1 MTTIRTRRTSIAL
14 ASLTA
19 AVAVVLVARTAQAGS
34 SQDDA
39 LRLRNQTSIGTTDQG
54 SSQAAGTGNARTRTI
69 NDAGK
74 TDDIELA
81 PTKDANG
88 NLVSATSSM
97 DAYLTSSLDDVDAF
111 WSKSFAGWGLPEPQI
126 TYDWTDPGESVYIP
140 CGGEMSNDW
149 TAEYCSANDTIT
161 VSKAAAANFW
171 NGKTFAYSNGGE
183 GDMTVAIMV
192 AHEYGH
198 NLEQEL
204 GWLDKISQAAAERG
218 ADCFAGVW
226 AADAAQRGILD
237 QGDLGEAS
245 QAMDLFAEHGA
256 QSDGIHGSTAER
268 QAALNLGFTSG
279 AAACVNAYFVQA

>member
-34 SQDDA
+34 AQDGA
-39 LRLRNQTSIGTTDQG
+39 LRLRSTTSVGTSDQG
-54 SSQAAGTGNARTRTI
+54 STQAAGTSTARTRTI

-88 NLVSATSSM
+88 NVVSATSSM
-97 DAYLTSSLDDVDAF
+97 DAYLTASLNDVDAF
-111 WSKSFAGWGLPEPQI
+111 WSKSFAAWGMPEPQI

-140 CGGEMSNDW
+140 CGGEMSGDW

-161 VSKAAAANFW
+161 VSKEAAANFW

-183 GDMTVAIMV
+183 GDMTVAVMV

-226 AADAAQRGILD
+226 AADAAARGILD

-245 QAMDLFAEHGA
+245 QAMDLFAEHDG
-256 QSDGIHGSTAER
+256 QTDGIHGTTAER
-268 QAALNLGFTSG
+268 QAALNLGYTSG
-279 AAACVNAYFVQA
+279 AAACVNTYFVQS

>member
-19 AVAVVLVARTAQAGS
+19 AVAVALVARTASAGPS
-34 SQDDA
+34 NDA
-39 LRLRNQTSIGTTDQG
+39 ARLRNTTSIGTNDQG
-54 SSQAAGTGNARTRTI
+54 TAKSTGTSTARTRTI

-97 DAYLTSSLDDVDAF
+97 DAYLTASINDVDGF

-140 CGGEMSNDW
+140 CGGGEMSNDW

-161 VSKAAAANFW
+161 VSKEAAANFW
-171 NGKTFAYSNGGE
+171 NGKTFSYSNGGE

-204 GWLDKISQAAAERG
+204 GWLDKISAAAAERG

-226 AADAAQRGILD
+226 AADAASRGILD

-245 QAMDLFAEHGA
+245 QAMDLFAEHAG
-256 QSDGIHGSTAER
+256 QTDGVHGTTAER